1 MKAGSKVLSF
11 SLKEHCPNTN
21 RYTNSV
27 TENKPKFDLQT
38 LARVL
43 SLAKPH
49 ARIFIVSGALA
60 IILALL
66 SAITPKIVNIM
77 VDDYVMVK
85 DMPGLYRMAGI
96 FVGVVLVTVVF
107 RYLFIYITG
116 LLGQSVIKDLRVQ
129 TFQHITSLKMRYFD
143 QTPIGKTTTRTIND
157 IESINTIFTQGV
169 ITMIADVLGIFAI
182 LGFML
187 QSSWRLTLVCLT
199 TLPLLI
205 LATYIFK
212 EKVKKAY
219 QKVRAHITSMNVF
232 LQERIS
238 GMRVV
243 QIFNAEEREMG
254 KFKKI
259 NRDYTQANLD
269 SILYYAIFFPVIEII
284 QYGTLAIMVWWGA
297 KWFVED
303 SLTIGVLVAFPMY
316 INRLYRPIRMLAD
329 KLNTI
334 QMGLVAAVRVFNVLD
349 DRSIIADIG
358 YQRLE
363 KSNGVIEFKNV
374 SFAYDEENYVLKDIS
389 FQLNQHETLAIVG
402 STGSGKTTII
412 NILNRFY
419 DIQKGEILLDGV
431 DVKKYVIDDLRKRIS
446 IVLQDV
452 FLFTGTVLEN
462 ITLKDPSIS
471 KDKVVEAATAIGA
484 HDFIMN
490 MPGGYDY
497 IVSERGGN
505 LSMGQRQLISFVRAL
520 VFDPDV
526 LILDEATSSID
537 KETEG
542 LIQYAIEK
550 LIAKR
555 SSIIIAHRLSTIRHA
570 DKIMVLDK
578 GRLIEFGS
586 HDELLAIEGG
596 KFKELYEL
604 QFADL
609 EFAE

>member
-1 MKAGSKVLSF
+1 
-11 SLKEHCPNTN
+11 
-21 RYTNSV
+21 V

-334 QMGLVAAVRVFNVLD
+334 QMGLVAAERVFNVLD

>member
-1 MKAGSKVLSF
+1 M
-11 SLKEHCPNTN
+11 
-21 RYTNSV
+21 

>member
-1 MKAGSKVLSF
+1 M
-11 SLKEHCPNTN
+11 
-21 RYTNSV
+21 
-27 TENKPKFDLQT
+27 TENKAKFDLQT
-38 LARVL
+38 LSRVL

-49 ARIFIVSGALA
+49 GKIFVISGVLAVALA
-60 IILALL
+60 FL

-85 DMPGLYRMAGI
+85 DIPGLYKMAGI
-96 FVGVVLVTVVF
+96 FAAVVLITVVF
-107 RYLFIYITG
+107 RYFFIYITG

-129 TFQHITSLKMRYFD
+129 TFHHITSLKMRYFD

-232 LQERIS
+232 LQERIT

-259 NRDYTQANLD
+259 NRDYTKANLD

-334 QMGLVAAVRVFNVLD
+334 QMGLVAADRVFNVLD
-349 DRSIIADIG
+349 DRSIISDNG
-358 YQRLE
+358 YKALE
-363 KSNGVIEFKNV
+363 KSEGNIEFEDV
-374 SFAYDEENYVLKDIS
+374 SFAYDGENFVLHDIS
-389 FQLNQHETLAIVG
+389 FKLSKHETLAIVG

-419 DIQKGEILLDGV
+419 DIQKGKILLDGV
-431 DVKKYVIDDLRKRIS
+431 DVKKYKIDDLRKRIS

-462 ITLKDPSIS
+462 ITLRDPGIS
-471 KDKVVEAATAIGA
+471 KSKVIEAATAIGA

-490 MPGGYDY
+490 MPDGYDY
-497 IVSERGGN
+497 VVSERGSN

-570 DKIMVLDK
+570 DKIMVLNK
-578 GRLIEFGS
+578 GRLVEFGS
-586 HDELLAIEGG
+586 HDELLAKENG

>member
-1 MKAGSKVLSF
+1 
-11 SLKEHCPNTN
+11 
-21 RYTNSV
+21 V
-27 TENKPKFDLQT
+27 TENKAKFDLQT
-38 LARVL
+38 LSRVL

-49 ARIFIVSGALA
+49 GKIFVISGVLAVALA
-60 IILALL
+60 FL

-85 DMPGLYRMAGI
+85 DIPGLYKMAGI
-96 FVGVVLVTVVF
+96 FAAVVMITVVF
-107 RYLFIYITG
+107 RYFFIYITG

-129 TFQHITSLKMRYFD
+129 TFHHITSLKMRYFD

-232 LQERIS
+232 LQERIT

-259 NRDYTQANLD
+259 NRDYTKANLD

-334 QMGLVAAVRVFNVLD
+334 QMGLVAADRVFNVLD
-349 DRSIIADIG
+349 DRSIISDNG
-358 YQRLE
+358 YKALE
-363 KSNGVIEFKNV
+363 KSEGNIEFEDV
-374 SFAYDEENYVLKDIS
+374 SFAYDGENFVLHDIS
-389 FQLNQHETLAIVG
+389 FKLSKHETLAIVG

-419 DIQKGEILLDGV
+419 DIQKGKILLDGV
-431 DVKKYVIDDLRKRIS
+431 DVKKYKIDDLRKRIS

-462 ITLKDPSIS
+462 ITLRDPGIS
-471 KDKVVEAATAIGA
+471 KSKVIEAATAIGA

-490 MPGGYDY
+490 MPDGYDY
-497 IVSERGGN
+497 VVSERGSN

-570 DKIMVLDK
+570 DKIMVLNK
-578 GRLIEFGS
+578 GRLVEFGS
-586 HDELLAIEGG
+586 HDELLAKEDG